1 MLLPLAW
8 LLRVQDTPEHRRWF
22 RQIAGDLLAF
32 QDASGGLREELADV
46 LKSNDEYGRAEMT
59 VMFQT
64 GDPVADLIYVMHPA
78 LLGLHEGVAVT
89 GDEEL
94 ARAADRM
101 AEFLV
106 RAQVRSEVHPELDGA
121 WYRAFDMRRWDYW
134 GSNGD
139 NGWGA
144 WCTETGWT
152 QSRTVAALAL
162 RQLDTTIWELT
173 AESRIADHFEKY
185 RRLMEIDEAV
195 AIAAAARGELTEH
208 AARGKRVTLAEPPDH
223 RYGGGAADLTDG
235 GLGNADNHS
244 AQWIGFRGI
253 DLEATVDLEQ
263 PVAIRRLEARFLQNV
278 GLGIYLPRQVE
289 WSVSDD
295 GRTFRTVA
303 VVKHE
308 VSLDRKPPLVHCFQA
323 EPGNVKARYV
333 RLRAANIGVIPP
345 ESPGAGRPAWM
356 FTDEIIV
363 K

>member
-1 MLLPLAW
+1 M
-8 LLRVQDTPEHRRWF
+8 HRDRLDA
-22 RQIAGDLLAF
+22 IAD
-32 QDASGGLREELADV
+32 
-46 LKSNDEYGRAEMT
+46 GR
-59 VMFQT
+59 
-64 GDPVADLIYVMHPA
+64 
-78 LLGLHEGVAVT
+78 
-89 GDEEL
+89 
-94 ARAADRM
+94 RA
-101 AEFLV
+101 
-106 RAQVRSEVHPELDGA
+106 G
-121 WYRAFDMRRWDYW
+121 
-134 GSNGD
+134 
-139 NGWGA
+139 
-144 WCTETGWT
+144 
-152 QSRTVAALAL
+152 L

-208 AARGKRVTLAEPPDH
+208 AAGANASRLRSRPTTATAAA
-223 RYGGGAADLTDG
+223 AADLTDG

-263 PVAIRRLEARFLQNV
+263 PVAIRRLEAHFLQNV

-303 VVKHE
+303 VVKHD

-323 EPGNVKARYV
+323 EAGNVTARYV
-333 RLRAANIGVIPP
+333 RLDAANVGVIPL